1 MNLFISRCP
10 GAVVLILSFLSTG
23 SLLSPSTG
31 PALAA
36 DAKFVIT
43 PVAEKKIT
51 QLPAG
56 DLFWLVENFPSLA
69 SAKAAEGP
77 LSMAFEAAGKAWLVT
92 LGPKDGST
100 AGGSKVARIGP
111 LPRITASEYML
122 RVTNSGGPPGA
133 RTPVHT
139 HPGPEAFYVL
149 RGRMGQRTPHGV
161 AYAEANQ
168 SLNGHGA
175 DTPMQVFNAG
185 TAELDQIVMFVVDAK
200 RPFSEPAKLE

>member
-1 MNLFISRCP
+1 MSLLISCRRC
-10 GAVVLILSFLSTG
+10 AAVLILSLLGTGLLLFLATG
-23 SLLSPSTG
+23 A
-31 PALAA
+31 ALAEP
-36 DAKFVIT
+36 KFVIK
-43 PVAEKKIT
+43 PVAEKKIA

-56 DLFWLVENFPSLA
+56 DLFWLVENLSSLA

-77 LSMAFEAAGKAWLVT
+77 LSMAFEAGGRAWLVT
-92 LGPKDGST
+92 LGPKNAST
-100 AGGSKVARIGP
+100 AGGKKVAEIGP
-111 LPRITASEYML
+111 LPRITAAEYLL

-133 RTPVHT
+133 KTSVHT

-149 RGRMGQRTPHGV
+149 VGRMGQRTPHGV

-185 TAELDQIVMFVVDAK
+185 NTELDQIVMFVVDAS
-200 RPFSEPAKLE
+200 RPFSEPATFE